1 MIDEK
6 KLIDELKQSGMIADN
21 EYGNAMVDMIESQPQ
36 ISSCK
41 VMEALKKQI
50 PIEIKDIHVD
60 EYYCPAC
67 GSENGCDDKVVTDN
81 YCPICGQKI
90 FQKE

>member
-41 VMEALKKQI
+41 VMEALKKTDSHRNKGY
-50 PIEIKDIHVD
+50 P
-60 EYYCPAC
+60 C
-67 GSENGCDDKVVTDN
+67 G
-81 YCPICGQKI
+81 
-90 FQKE
+90 